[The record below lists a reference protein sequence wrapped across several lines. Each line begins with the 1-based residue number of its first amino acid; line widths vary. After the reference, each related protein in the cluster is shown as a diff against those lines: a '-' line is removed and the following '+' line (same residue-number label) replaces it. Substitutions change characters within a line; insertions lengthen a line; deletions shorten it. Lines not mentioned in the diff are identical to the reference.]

1 MSRLIQCSFAVLA
14 LIVAAAGGSALT
26 LVFYNG
32 PQIPPAPVVHDVAWY
47 TAHEPERTAAVAACL
62 NDASLDL
69 ANCMNAQSAAEKA
82 GAEAWLAQARKSVG
96 W

>member
-1 MSRLIQCSFAVLA
+1 MSRIIQYSFAVLA
-14 LIVAAAGGSALT
+14 LIVAAGGGAALT

-32 PQIPPAPVVHDVAWY
+32 PSAPAPAVHDVAWFM
-47 TAHEPERTAAVAACL
+47 AHEPERTAAVAACQ
-62 NDASLDL
+62 NDASLNL

-82 GAEAWLAQARKSVG
+82 GADAWLAQAKKSVG